1 MPKARGYRSRGFRSA
16 ELSGKPKPRPL
27 AQRDALRAEQKA
39 AYATYSQYTV
49 MRQKSERVKAGAERN
64 LAAVEEA
71 MAKGTGGTEEQR
83 EEMAL
88 RLEEANAT
96 YEKALRISNKAL
108 ATTKTLEADLQ
119 QLYGEHFDAFAYEA
133 DKASKLADAAV
144 EELVAAYRRAQQ
156 AWAEAQVM
164 WTPVCHALRIEN
176 VGPFPLT
183 DQATAGVIQGWK
195 SKPKAIELLPY
206 EEGEAMD
213 EAAIL
218 GGLDVAG

>member
-1 MPKARGYRSRGFRSA
+1 MAA
-16 ELSGKPKPRPL
+16 ELSGKPNPRPL

-39 AYATYSQYTV
+39 AYESYTKYTV
-49 MRQKSERVKAGAERN
+49 MRQKSERVKAAAERN

-71 MAKGTGGTEEQR
+71 MAKGTGGTDEQR

-108 ATTKTLEADLQ
+108 ATTKTLDADLN
-119 QLYGEHFDAFAYEA
+119 QLYGEYFDDFAYEA
-133 DKASKLADAAV
+133 DKASKLADDAISAMV
-144 EELVAAYRRAQQ
+144 DAYRRAQV

-176 VGPFPLT
+176 LGPFPLT
-183 DQATAGVIQGWK
+183 DGDMAGIVQGWK

-206 EEGEAMD
+206 EPGEAMD
-213 EAAIL
+213 EQAIL